1 MTAAVGFLRREGR
14 HERLRLR
21 GGWLRRTAWRIAL
34 LVLASGVVSAA
45 RADVIAVRNAELTI
59 EEGDLLLSTD
69 FSVAFTPP
77 LEEALEK
84 GVALYF
90 TLEFELS
97 RSRKFWFDEKT
108 AQWSTSYRVS
118 YTSLT
123 RQYRVAVG
131 GQLGTTLETLE
142 DVERYIGHIARR
154 PVARADVL
162 TSGARYEAA
171 VRLRLDT
178 SQLPKPFQISAL
190 ASKEWQLDSNW
201 HTWAFT
207 P

>member
-45 RADVIAVRNAELTI
+45 RADVIAVRSAELTI

>member
-1 MTAAVGFLRREGR
+1 MTASCLPRRARRVEHPRLRAVLRRA
-14 HERLRLR
+14 
-21 GGWLRRTAWRIAL
+21 TWRVAL
-34 LVLASGVVSAA
+34 LAVASSLSGVG
-45 RADVIAVRNAELTI
+45 RADLIPVRNAELTI

-69 FSVAFTPP
+69 FSVALTPP

-97 RSRKFWFDEKT
+97 RSRWYWFDEK
-108 AQWSTSYRVS
+108 AVQWSATYRVS

-123 RQYRVAVG
+123 RQYRVAT
-131 GQLGTTLETLE
+131 GQLGTTFDTLQ
-142 DVERYIGHIARR
+142 DVERYLGHVARR

-162 TSGARYEAA
+162 SSGARYEAA

-178 SQLPKPFQISAL
+178 GQLPKPFQVSAL

-201 HTWAFT
+201 HSWVFT

>member
-1 MTAAVGFLRREGR
+1 MTATVGFLRREGR
-14 HERLRLR
+14 YGRLRLR
-21 GGWLRRTAWRIAL
+21 GGLLRRTAWRIAI
-34 LVLASGVVSAA
+34 LVIASCAVSAA

-142 DVERYIGHIARR
+142 DVERYIGHVARR

-178 SQLPKPFQISAL
+178 SQLSKPFQVSAL

-201 HTWAFT
+201 HAWAFT

>member
-14 HERLRLR
+14 NERLRLR
-21 GGWLRRTAWRIAL
+21 GGSLRRTAWRIAL
-34 LVLASGVVSAA
+34 LVFASCVVSAA
-45 RADVIAVRNAELTI
+45 GAEVIAVRNAELTI

-142 DVERYIGHIARR
+142 DVERYIGHVARR

-178 SQLPKPFQISAL
+178 SQLPKPFQVSAL